1 MITNCSENPNSS
13 KQKSDESI
21 KKTIFVIHNIHL
33 NLNATMKKIICIETD
48 WYFHDRK
55 VLDKSSAEPM
65 LKFFYDYLKKEKF
78 DYIYRKVATKEELQY
93 LLNQLKYKA
102 FDDFSIVYFSF
113 HGNNGGIKLEGEKDF
128 LTLEELADMAG
139 SVLKDRCVHFS
150 SCRTL
155 YCKKDSLD
163 YFLSKTDPA
172 YLSGYTKSVD
182 YLDSALI
189 DMVLL
194 KQLMFRERIGFIK
207 NVMETD
213 YAISSKLGLTIYT

>member
-1 MITNCSENPNSS
+1 
-13 KQKSDESI
+13 
-21 KKTIFVIHNIHL
+21 
-33 NLNATMKKIICIETD
+33 MKKIICIETD

-55 VLDKSSAEPM
+55 VLDKSSAEPL

-93 LLNQLKYKA
+93 LFNQLKYKA

-113 HGNNGGIKLEGEKDF
+113 HGNNGSVQLEGEKEL
-128 LTLEELADMAG
+128 LTLEELANMAG
-139 SVLKDRCVHFS
+139 SVLNGRCVHFS

-163 YFLSKTDPA
+163 YFLNKAAPA

-182 YLDSALI
+182 YLDSTLTDI
-189 DMVLL
+189 VLL
-194 KQLMFRERIGFIK
+194 KQLMFRERLGLIK

-213 YAISSKLGLTIYT
+213 YSASTKLGLTIYT

>member
-1 MITNCSENPNSS
+1 
-13 KQKSDESI
+13 
-21 KKTIFVIHNIHL
+21 
-33 NLNATMKKIICIETD
+33 MKKIICIETD
-48 WYFHDRK
+48 WGFHDRK
-55 VLDKSSAEPM
+55 VLDKSSTEPL

-93 LLNQLKYKA
+93 ILNQLKYKA

-113 HGNNGGIKLEGEKDF
+113 HGDNGAIRLEGEKKL
-128 LTLEELADMAG
+128 LTLKELADMAG
-139 SVLKDRCVHFS
+139 SVLNGRCVHFS

-163 YFLSKTDPA
+163 YFLNKTVPA

-182 YLDSALI
+182 YLDSALT
-189 DMVLL
+189 DMMLL
-194 KQLMFRERIGFIK
+194 KQLMFREKLGMIK

-213 YAISSKLGLTIYT
+213 YAISNKLGLTIYT